1 VFYHVFKLEI
11 LDDLLRGK
19 VACCE
24 FSDKIFVFVSVG
36 LEPLGICHKGIIA
49 KKNGEIM
56 IIWHNPK
63 CSKSRE
69 ALKLLEEKGT
79 STEVFKYLDT
89 PPSHEEIVDLL
100 QKLGISARELMRTK
114 EDLYKELGLAKVTD
128 EVKLIEA
135 LAEHPKLIERPIL
148 IDGNRAVIG
157 RPVEKVIEFL
167 G

>member
-1 VFYHVFKLEI
+1 
-11 LDDLLRGK
+11 
-19 VACCE
+19 
-24 FSDKIFVFVSVG
+24 
-36 LEPLGICHKGIIA
+36 
-49 KKNGEIM
+49 M

-69 ALKLLEEKGT
+69 ALKLLEEKGG

-89 PPSHEEIVDLL
+89 PPSRDEIVALL

-128 EVKLIEA
+128 EAKLIDA
-135 LAEHPKLIERPIL
+135 LAEYPKLIERPIL

-157 RPVEKVIEFL
+157 RPVEKVIDFL

>member
-1 VFYHVFKLEI
+1 
-11 LDDLLRGK
+11 
-19 VACCE
+19 
-24 FSDKIFVFVSVG
+24 
-36 LEPLGICHKGIIA
+36 
-49 KKNGEIM
+49 M

-79 STEVFKYLDT
+79 SAEVFKYLDT